1 MGARRVLSWA
11 VYGLPWL
18 ALQTFYRSFYR
29 LVRRRR
35 HRHFVFR
42 GQELEYF
49 YHRYNFTWRNER
61 IVEVPIAWSF
71 VEAAGDR
78 RVLEVGNVLSHYFPH
93 RHTVLDKYDRAPG
106 VINEDALT
114 FAPGERYDVIVSIS
128 TLEHVGWDEDPRD
141 PDKPVQ
147 VATNLARLLR
157 PGGLLV
163 ASLPIGYNPHV
174 DRSLGSRR
182 FPFTET
188 YCLKRV
194 SRDNRWQEVDW
205 ADIRDARYGVPFPS
219 ANGIVVGIVR
229 CPPAVSGRA

>member
-1 MGARRVLSWA
+1 MSLLYHTPVDTPARWRRGTGPRRVCYRGTMGARRVLSWA

-78 RVLEVGNVLSHYFPH
+78 RGVEGGNVRSHYFPP
-93 RHTVLDKYDRAPG
+93 RHHPPGKDEAAPRA
-106 VINEDALT
+106 L
-114 FAPGERYDVIVSIS
+114 
-128 TLEHVGWDEDPRD
+128 
-141 PDKPVQ
+141 
-147 VATNLARLLR
+147 
-157 PGGLLV
+157 
-163 ASLPIGYNPHV
+163 
-174 DRSLGSRR
+174 
-182 FPFTET
+182 
-188 YCLKRV
+188 
-194 SRDNRWQEVDW
+194 
-205 ADIRDARYGVPFPS
+205 
-219 ANGIVVGIVR
+219 
-229 CPPAVSGRA
+229 